1 MSLASAINTAQTI
14 FTNTGQQTAVV
25 SKNIANSSNGD
36 YVRRLAMMGVDSE
49 GQYYVKIQRAQDDAL
64 FKQTISSISQ
74 SSAQSRL
81 LDGLQTI
88 QSVFGGDE
96 YPSSPSTYLATFRSS
111 LQTYAASPGNIT
123 IASSTVADAKDLAN
137 SISTSATAV
146 QVVRAD
152 ADKEILEQ
160 VGTLNELLSKFETI
174 NNQIVGALATGA
186 DASDALDQ
194 RDKLLKSM
202 AEIVGISTVTRSN
215 MDTVIYSAD
224 GTVLFETIP
233 RKVTFTPTSNYDATV
248 TGNPILVDGIAI
260 KAGTGGNTSAE
271 GTLASLLQLRD
282 DLAPKIQSQLDE
294 MARGLVTMFQE
305 NGAPGLFV
313 WSGTTVPAAGTIT
326 AGIASSLAVN
336 PAAEADPTTLR
347 DGTVN
352 GGASSNPTAS
362 SGYTEL
368 LDSYIVAMDTPMSFD
383 TAADLGGT
391 ATIMTYASSS
401 IGWLEQLR
409 KSATTADENKSVMLA
424 QTQQALSNATGVS
437 LDEELALM
445 LDLEQSYKAS
455 AKLLSTVDEMLTTL
469 LDSVR

>member
-146 QVVRAD
+146 QEVRAD
-152 ADKEILEQ
+152 ADKEMLEH

-282 DLAPKIQSQLDE
+282 ELAPKIQSQLDE

>member
-88 QSVFGGDE
+88 QSVFGGNE

-146 QVVRAD
+146 QEVRAD
-152 ADKEILEQ
+152 ADKEMLEH

-282 DLAPKIQSQLDE
+282 ELAPKIQSQLDE

>member
-36 YVRRLAMMGVDSE
+36 YVRRLAMMGVNSE

-96 YPSSPSTYLATFRSS
+96 YPSSPSNYLATFRSS

-146 QVVRAD
+146 QEVRAD

-233 RKVTFTPTSNYDATV
+233 RNVTFTPTSNYDATV

>member
-146 QVVRAD
+146 QEVRAD

-260 KAGTGGNTSAE
+260 KAGTGGSTSAE

>member
-36 YVRRLAMMGVDSE
+36 YVRRLAMMGVDSG
-49 GQYYVKIQRAQDDAL
+49 GQYYVNIQRAQDDAL

-81 LDGLQTI
+81 LEGLQTI
-88 QSVFGGDE
+88 QTVFGGDE
-96 YPSSPSTYLATFRSS
+96 YPSSPSSYLATFRSS

-137 SISTSATAV
+137 SISTGATAV
-146 QVVRAD
+146 QEVRAD
-152 ADKEILEQ
+152 ADSEILEQ

-202 AEIVGISTVTRSN
+202 AEIIGISTVTRSN

-260 KAGTGGNTSAE
+260 KAGSGGNTSAE

-313 WSGTTVPAAGTIT
+313 WSGITVPAAGTIT

-336 PAAEADPTTLR
+336 PTAEADPTTLR
-347 DGTVN
+347 DGIVN
-352 GGASSNPTAS
+352 GGASSNPTGS

>member
-146 QVVRAD
+146 QEVRAD